1 MNEEFVN
8 CSNNRDCCLCNQSN
22 WNKVY
27 TSKNSDTINN
37 GNDNTPAPARAPAAG
52 ETPTP
57 PKSFDNIDL
66 FNNVPSGDKIGYNIV
81 KLDDTNKGN
90 FTDKVDNDNF
100 KRYFILP
107 GGNDKHYTP
116 SKGYFF
122 NQYNDNYQTE
132 HVFDINEYPII

>member
-37 GNDNTPAPARAPAAG
+37 GNDNTPAKARHQQQMKHQHH
-52 ETPTP
+52 
-57 PKSFDNIDL
+57 PKVLMSIIDL
-66 FNNVPSGDKIGYNIV
+66 FNNVPSEEKIGYNIV

-107 GGNDKHYTP
+107 GGYDKHYTP
-116 SKGYFF
+116 SKGYFL
-122 NQYNDNYQTE
+122 
-132 HVFDINEYPII
+132 